1 MEYWD
6 DTYGGLTMVVIT
18 KLIMI
23 GIAIVCAVTLAF
35 IILDFVADKV
45 ISKFLKNKNRVHF
58 YVARDKDGFIYLYI
72 GNPKRRYGCFVRS
85 YRERSVA
92 IIDENDFK
100 MFGLNQDDFKDLK
113 WEDEPVEVFIN
124 MED

>member
-1 MEYWD
+1 M
-6 DTYGGLTMVVIT
+6 IRIIN
-18 KLIMI
+18 LIML
-23 GIAIVCAVTLAF
+23 GIAIVCAIAF
-35 IILDFVADKV
+35 AVIVLDFVEDKV
-45 ISKFLKNKNRVHF
+45 ISKFLKKRNRVHF

-72 GNPKRRYGCFVRS
+72 GNPKRRHGCFVGS

-113 WEDEPVEVFIN
+113 WEDEPVEVFLN

>member
-1 MEYWD
+1 
-6 DTYGGLTMVVIT
+6 MVAIT

-23 GIAIVCAVTLAF
+23 GIAVVCAVTLAF
-35 IILDFVADKV
+35 IVLEFVEDKV
-45 ISKFLKNKNRVHF
+45 RSASSKKRNRVHF

-72 GNPKRRYGCFVRS
+72 GKPKRRYDGWFAGS

-92 IIDENDFK
+92 IIDEDDFK
-100 MFGLNQDDFKDLK
+100 MVGLNQDDFKDLK

>member
-1 MEYWD
+1 MI
-6 DTYGGLTMVVIT
+6 MIT
-18 KLIMI
+18 KLIML
-23 GIAIVCAVTLAF
+23 GIAIVCLVTLAF
-35 IILDFVADKV
+35 VLQDFVADKV
-45 ISKFLKNKNRVHF
+45 KSASSKKINRVHF

-72 GNPKRRYGCFVRS
+72 GNPKRRHGCFVGS

-100 MFGLNQDDFKDLK
+100 MFGLKSDDFKDLK
-113 WEDEPVEVFIN
+113 WEDEPVEVFLN